1 MNSPVSY
8 ECSNRVA
15 LITINNPP
23 VNALSQPVRQGLHE
37 SIEKLAQDDEAD
49 IGVICGTGK
58 LFISGADISEFGKP
72 PQQPALPDVINH
84 IEQCNKPV
92 VAAIHGV
99 ALGGGL
105 EVAMGAHFRLA
116 DSAAKLGLP
125 EVKLGLMPGAGGTQ
139 RLPRLVGM
147 DKALTMITSGQ
158 PVAVMDAMQAGLVD
172 RVSDDIDV
180 VSAGI
185 QFARDILD
193 GTFVVAGQNVAT
205 ASGTAAELVRRTSDQ
220 PVTTLD
226 ADALRAWRSKLQK
239 SAKGEVAALSALD
252 AVQFSTN
259 ADITA
264 GLAEERRIFLQLMD
278 TPQRAGLIHAFF
290 AERKVAKLPEIKA
303 VSAKEIQ
310 QIGVIGGGTM
320 GAGIATSV
328 VLNGYS
334 VVLVERDQ
342 AAADKARSTIERNLD
357 GAVKRGKLD
366 AAAQQSI
373 LQDRLS
379 TVTDYKH
386 LSAADLI
393 IEAVFESMEVKKA
406 VFAQLDEVAKA
417 GAILATNTSYLD
429 IDEIAQAT
437 SRPDAVIGLHF
448 FSPAHVMKLLEV
460 VVARHTPPTLTAT
473 AFALAKRLGKT
484 AVRSGVCDGFIG
496 NRILSHYRAAADHM
510 VIDGASPYQI
520 DKALVEFGFAMGPYA
535 VADLAGIDIGYA
547 TRQRKAADR
556 DPKDRYPG
564 WADELYHLGRLG
576 QKSGRGYYL
585 YSEGHHGGEEDPE
598 LASIID
604 KTRQAAE
611 ITPRSFSNEEII
623 ERYMAAMINESA
635 RVLEQG
641 IAQRPLDIDV
651 VLLYGYGYPRWRG
664 GPLHTADTMGLD
676 NLHNAIERYAEED
689 SHFWQPAPLLTQL
702 VQSGKNFNSLNQEN
716 S

>member
-1 MNSPVSY
+1 MNGPVQY
-8 ECSNRVA
+8 ECNNKVA

-23 VNALSQPVRQGLHE
+23 VNALSQAVRQGLYE
-37 SIEKLAQDDEAD
+37 SIEKLARDDEAD
-49 IGVICGTGK
+49 IGVICGAGR

-72 PQQPALPDVINH
+72 PQPPALPDVINH

-105 EVAMGAHFRLA
+105 EVAMGAHYRLA
-116 DSAAKLGLP
+116 NSAAKLGLP

-147 DKALTMITSGQ
+147 DKALSMISSGQ
-158 PVAVMDAMQAGLVD
+158 PVTVTEAMQAGLVD
-172 RVSDDIDV
+172 TTTDDKDV
-180 VSAGI
+180 VLAGI
-185 QFARDILD
+185 RFARDILD
-193 GTFVVAGQNVAT
+193 GTFVVAGQDSQKAY
-205 ASGTAAELVRRTSDQ
+205 GQVRRTSDRIVSPLQ
-220 PVTTLD
+220 PE
-226 ADALRAWRSKLQK
+226 ALATWRSKLQQ

-252 AVQFSTN
+252 AVQFSAS

-290 AERKVAKLPEIKA
+290 SERKVAKLPEIKDIP
-303 VSAKEIQ
+303 SKEIQ

-320 GAGIATSV
+320 GAGIATSA
-328 VLNGYS
+328 VLNGYA
-334 VVLVERDQ
+334 VVLVERDE

-366 AAAQQSI
+366 LTTQQSI
-373 LQDRLS
+373 LQDQLS
-379 TVTDYKH
+379 TVTDYQH
-386 LSAADLI
+386 LSSADLI
-393 IEAVFESMEVKKA
+393 IEAVFESMEVKKS
-406 VFAQLDEVAKA
+406 VFAQLDAVAKA

-460 VVARHTPPTLTAT
+460 VVARHTPPELTST

-496 NRILSHYRAAADHM
+496 NRILSHYRTAADHM
-510 VIDGASPYQI
+510 VLDGASPYQI

-547 TRQRKAADR
+547 TRQRKAAER
-556 DPKDRYPG
+556 HPKDRYPG

-585 YSEGHHGGEEDPE
+585 YSEGRRGGEEDPE

-604 KTRQAAE
+604 KTRQEAG
-611 ITPRSFSNEEII
+611 ITPRNFSSDEIV

-664 GPLHTADTMGLD
+664 GPMHTADAMGLD
-676 NLHNAIERYAEED
+676 NLLNAIERYAEED
-689 SHFWQPAPLLTQL
+689 NHFWQAAPLLTRL
-702 VQSGKNFNSLNQEN
+702 VNSGENFNSLNLEN

>member
-1 MNSPVSY
+1 MNSPVHY
-8 ECSNRVA
+8 ECNDKVA

-23 VNALSQPVRQGLHE
+23 VNALSQAVRQGLYE
-37 SIEKLAQDDEAD
+37 SIEKLARDDEAD
-49 IGVICGTGK
+49 IGVICGTGR

-72 PQQPALPDVINH
+72 PQPPALPDVINH
-84 IEQCNKPV
+84 IEQCIKPV

-105 EVAMGAHFRLA
+105 EVAMGAHYRLA
-116 DSAAKLGLP
+116 NSAAKLGLP

-147 DKALTMITSGQ
+147 DKALSMISSGQ
-158 PVAVMDAMQAGLVD
+158 PVTVTEAMQAGLVD
-172 RVSDDIDV
+172 TITDEKDV
-180 VSAGI
+180 ARAGLR
-185 QFARDILD
+185 FAKDILN
-193 GTFVVAGQNVAT
+193 GTFVVAGQESQKVH
-205 ASGTAAELVRRTSDQ
+205 GQVRRTSDRMVSPLQ
-220 PVTTLD
+220 PDVLAT
-226 ADALRAWRSKLQK
+226 WRSKLQQA
-239 SAKGEVAALSALD
+239 AKGEVAALRALD
-252 AVQFSTN
+252 AVQFSAS

-290 AERKVAKLPEIKA
+290 SERKVAKLPEIKDIP
-303 VSAKEIQ
+303 SKEIQ

-320 GAGIATSV
+320 GAGIATSA
-328 VLNGYS
+328 VLNGYT
-334 VVLVERDQ
+334 VVLVERDE

-366 AAAQQSI
+366 LTTQQSI
-373 LQDRLS
+373 LQDQLS
-379 TVTDYKH
+379 TVTDYQH
-386 LSAADLI
+386 LSSADLI
-393 IEAVFESMEVKKA
+393 IEAVFESMEVKKS
-406 VFAQLDEVAKA
+406 VFAQLDAVAKA

-437 SRPDAVIGLHF
+437 SRPDAIIGLHF

-460 VVARHTPPTLTAT
+460 IVARHTPPELTST

-496 NRILSHYRAAADHM
+496 NRILSHYRTAADHM
-510 VIDGASPYQI
+510 VLDGASPYQI

-547 TRQRKAADR
+547 TRQRKAAER
-556 DPKDRYPG
+556 HPKDRYPG

-585 YSEGHHGGEEDPE
+585 YSEGRRGGEEDPE
-598 LASIID
+598 LAPIID
-604 KTRQAAE
+604 KTRQEAG
-611 ITPRSFSNEEII
+611 ITPRNFSSEEIV

-664 GPLHTADTMGLD
+664 GPMHTADAMGLD
-676 NLHNAIERYAEED
+676 NLLNAIERYAEED
-689 SHFWQPAPLLTQL
+689 SHFWQAAPLLTQL
-702 VQSGKNFNSLNQEN
+702 INSGRNFNSLNLEN